1 MNYTFQW
8 GAVWK
13 VWPELAHGALITI
26 ELTVL
31 SMVLGLIFG
40 ALLALART
48 SNSWALRMLS
58 HAWVEIARNTPA
70 LLQVYLAYFGLG
82 AFGIHLDA
90 WWAVLAAVT
99 FNSGGYLTEI
109 LRGGLQ
115 SVSPRQRAAAS
126 SLGMKPWQVYSYVVL
141 PQVFRIVFLPIMNQ
155 AVWALLATSL
165 GSIIGL
171 NDLTGETAIQQS
183 LTFRP
188 FEFYAVAAVAYYA
201 IAKVVI
207 LGARGLGHRLFRY

>member
-13 VWPELAHGALITI
+13 VWPELAHGALVTI
-26 ELTVL
+26 ELTIL
-31 SMVLGLIFG
+31 SMVFGLVAG

-48 SNSWALRMLS
+48 SGSRALRAASLT
-58 HAWVEIARNTPA
+58 WVEIARNTPA

-82 AFGIHLDA
+82 AFGIHLDP

-115 SVSPRQRAAAS
+115 RAAAA
-126 SLGMKPWQVYSYVVL
+126 SLGMKRWQVYAYVIL

-155 AVWALLATSL
+155 GVWALLATSL
-165 GSIIGL
+165 GTIIGL
-171 NDLTGETAIQQS
+171 NDLAGETAIQQS

-188 FEFYAVAAVAYYA
+188 FEFYAVAAAAYYV
-201 IAKVVI
+201 IAKAMI
-207 LGARGLGHRLFRY
+207 LSARGLGRRLFRY